1 MVDELLFQKT
11 FEVFHGWFRVSFGWA
26 LCFFYVWIVFS
37 RCLLH
42 RAGGL
47 IFPVGVLVVSFSR
60 FGLGWVPCGSLP
72 VEHQEPAK
80 GSAAPSH
87 SGAMG

>member
-1 MVDELLFQKT
+1 M
-11 FEVFHGWFRVSFGWA
+11 FG
-26 LCFFYVWIVFS
+26 YVFS
-37 RCLLH
+37 GCLLH

-47 IFPVGVLVVSFSR
+47 IFPVGVLVVGFSR
-60 FGLGWVPCGSLP
+60 CGLGRLCGSLP

-87 SGAMG
+87 SGAMR